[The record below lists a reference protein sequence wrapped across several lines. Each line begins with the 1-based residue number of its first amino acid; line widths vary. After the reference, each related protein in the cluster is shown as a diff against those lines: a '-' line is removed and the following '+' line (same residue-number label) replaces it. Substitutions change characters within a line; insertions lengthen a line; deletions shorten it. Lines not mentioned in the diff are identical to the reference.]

1 MTSSVVDLPVDRR
14 DPRLIP
20 GSKHHVAMT
29 IDGDL
34 KLYFPGGDTLP
45 CSGVQG
51 LTAVL
56 TDTEVTNLPDGR
68 PQVRLNRLLTYFHS
82 TETGVLIALNPTRE
96 NTGTLTGV
104 TAGGVEALLPGD
116 ATFDQYLLISLAG
129 RLYTNLDP
137 LVMSAKSVTQ
147 WPPMGT
153 PIVSQTATMFYDVE
167 DLPGGIGARSTGGAL
182 PKLAL
187 AADDL
192 CGSRLTHYI
201 DMSPPACD

>member
-1 MTSSVVDLPVDRR
+1 MTSDVLDLSVDRH

-29 IDGDL
+29 IDGEL
-34 KLYFPGGDTLP
+34 KLYFPEGKIIP
-45 CSGVQG
+45 CAGVQG

-82 TETGVLIALNPTRE
+82 TDTGVLISLNPTRA
-96 NTGTLTGV
+96 NTGTLTGAV
-104 TAGGVEALLPGD
+104 PGGVEALLPGE
-116 ATFDQYLLISLAG
+116 ATFDQYLVISLDD
-129 RLYTNLDP
+129 RIYINLEP
-137 LVMSAKSVTQ
+137 LVMTAQSVTQ

-153 PIVSQTATMFYDVE
+153 PILSRTPTTFYDVT
-167 DLPGGIGARSTGGAL
+167 DLPGGFATRDAGAAR
-182 PKLAL
+182 PRRAL

-192 CGSRLTHYI
+192 CGSRLTHYV
-201 DMSPPACD
+201 DMSPATP